1 MNVKRIVL
9 LVLLIVLL
17 AVIFYQIANIDRRE
31 IKGSSGSRSKFSK
44 EHRQSQ
50 MRFEDMQ
57 IPRINLNKLNRQRD
71 KLEQSERNLFVI
83 SQRKARTAETAALRR
98 EQSALEEGSDFKQ
111 DASSVKEEDAK
122 LRYFRNVEYIGLGI
136 IKDKRIAGIIIN
148 GYLYLGSEGDVIANR
163 FTILKITDKFIEIS
177 IIKGNISQKIYLES
191 G

>member
-9 LVLLIVLL
+9 LVLLIALL
-17 AVIFYQIANIDRRE
+17 AVIFYQVAHIDKRR
-31 IKGSSGSRSKFSK
+31 IKGIPGSRSKFFK

-57 IPRINLNKLNRQRD
+57 IPRINLNKLNRKRD
-71 KLEQSERNLFVI
+71 KAEQSERNLFVI
-83 SQRKARTAETAALRR
+83 SQRKARAAEADVIRK
-98 EQSALEEGSDFKQ
+98 EQSTFEEGSDFEQ
-111 DASSVKEEDAK
+111 DASSAKEEEAK

-136 IKDKRIAGIIIN
+136 IKNKRIAGIKIN
-148 GYLYLGSEGDVIANR
+148 GYLYLGSEGDIIANR
-163 FTILKITDKFIEIS
+163 FTILKITDKFLEIC